1 MNKLK
6 IPFSTVVLSV
16 LTLFFLFSSSACSP
30 KIAEKSTNSTADER
44 LENRLLWKISGNN
57 LQQPSYLFGTIHL
70 IDSDSYFL
78 PEGLLT
84 AFDRSRSVV
93 FEIDMAEMNDM
104 GAMMGIMQRA
114 FMDGG
119 VTLKDLLST
128 EDYQVVESHFN
139 EMGLP
144 FFMLDR
150 IKPMFLTILS
160 DPSMMGDEGVD
171 LLSGAG
177 GMKSYEVE
185 LNKMAEA
192 AGKPVS
198 GLETID
204 FQMSLFDSIPYRLQ
218 AEMLV
223 EAIRNPTAMDGGG
236 SLQQITEIY
245 VNQDIEEMVSM
256 VKDDSSGFGDHTDFI
271 LKNRNIAWIAPM
283 VEKMNQAPVFFAVG
297 AGHLA
302 GDYGVIRLLR
312 KEGFT
317 VEPFNP

>member
-1 MNKLK
+1 MTISKNYLRLA
-6 IPFSTVVLSV
+6 IWIGYL
-16 LTLFFLFSSSACSP
+16 LIGLFLISACSP
-30 KIAEKSTNSTADER
+30 KVAEKAGSSDSEDR
-44 LENRLLWKISGNN
+44 LENKLLWEISGNK
-57 LQQPSYLFGTIHL
+57 LSTPSYLFGTIHL
-70 IDSDSYFL
+70 IDSESFFL

-104 GAMMGIMQRA
+104 SAMMGIMQRA
-114 FMDGG
+114 FMAGG
-119 VTLKDLLST
+119 VTLKDLINT
-128 EDYQVVESHFN
+128 EDYQIVESHFN

-160 DPSMMGDEGVD
+160 DPSIAGGDGMD
-171 LLSGAG
+171 LMSGGG

-204 FQMSLFDSIPYRLQ
+204 FQMSLFDSIPYTIQ

-223 EAIRNPTAMDGGG
+223 ETIKNPGTMDGVG
-236 SLQQITEIY
+236 SLEQITQIY
-245 VNQDIEEMVSM
+245 VRQDIEEMVSM
-256 VKDDSSGFGDHTDFI
+256 VNDDSAGFGDHTDFI

-283 VEKMNQAPVFFAVG
+283 IEKMEKGSVFFAVG

-312 KEGFT
+312 NEGYT
-317 VEPFNP
+317 VKPFQP

>member
-1 MNKLK
+1 MNILK
-6 IPFSTVVLSV
+6 NY
-16 LTLFFLFSSSACSP
+16 LTLIAIPLLSLFFILGTSACSP
-30 KIAEKSTNSTADER
+30 KVADKTTADATEDR
-44 LENRLLWKISGNN
+44 LDNKLLWEISGNN
-57 LQQPSYLFGTIHL
+57 LAQPSYLFGTIHI
-70 IDSDSYFL
+70 IDSESFFL

-84 AFDRSRSVV
+84 AFDRSQSVV

-104 GAMMGIMQRA
+104 SAMMSIMQRA

-119 VTLKDLLST
+119 ITLRDLLDE
-128 EDYQVVESHFN
+128 EDYQIVESHFN

-160 DPSMMGDEGVD
+160 DPSMGGGDGID
-171 LLSGAG
+171 LLGGSG

-204 FQMSLFDSIPYRLQ
+204 FQMSLFDSIPYSIQ

-223 EAIRNPTAMDGGG
+223 ESIRNPEAMDAGG
-236 SLQQITEIY
+236 SLEQITQIY
-245 VNQDIEEMVSM
+245 VEQDIERMVSM
-256 VKDDSSGFGDHTDFI
+256 VEDDGDGFGEFTDFI
-271 LKNRNIAWIAPM
+271 LKNRNIEWIAPM
-283 VEKMNQAPVFFAVG
+283 MEKMGHGPVFFAVG

-302 GDYGVIRLLR
+302 GEYGVIKLLR
-312 KEGFT
+312 NEGFT
-317 VEPFNP
+317 VEPFKP

>member
-1 MNKLK
+1 MNIFKFYL
-6 IPFSTVVLSV
+6 STLS
-16 LTLFFLFSSSACSP
+16 LSILALFFILGTSSCSP
-30 KIAEKSTNSTADER
+30 KVADKTTSESSYER
-44 LENRLLWKISGNN
+44 LENRLLWEISGND
-57 LQQPSYLFGTIHL
+57 LAQPSYLFGTIH
-70 IDSDSYFL
+70 IINSDSYFL

-84 AFDRSRSVV
+84 AFDKSQSVV

-104 GAMMGIMQRA
+104 GAMMSIMQRA

-119 VTLKDLLST
+119 VTLKDLLEE
-128 EDYQVVESHFN
+128 EDYKIVESHFN

-160 DPSMMGDEGVD
+160 DPSMGGGDGIDLMGG
-171 LLSGAG
+171 SG

-204 FQMSLFDSIPYRLQ
+204 FQMSLFDSIPYSIQ

-223 EAIRNPTAMDGGG
+223 ESIKNPEIMDAGG
-236 SLQQITEIY
+236 SLEQITQIY
-245 VNQDIEEMVSM
+245 VDQDIELMVSM
-256 VKDDSSGFGDHTDFI
+256 VKDDAGGFGEHTDFI
-271 LKNRNIAWIAPM
+271 LKNRNIEWIAPM
-283 VEKMNQAPVFFAVG
+283 MEKMSQGPVFFAVG